1 MTPDD
6 TDREVL
12 SAVFAS
18 RISLAKKTEDEAADE
33 IRKER
38 LKALEWIASTSR
50 KVGSFLWCCDEFSL
64 EADAVR
70 RAVRERRK

>member
-33 IRKER
+33 IRAER
-38 LKALEWIASTSR
+38 LKALEWIASNSR
-50 KVGSFLWCCDEFSL
+50 KVGSFLWNCDFFDQEP
-64 EADAVR
+64 DAVR
-70 RAVRERRK
+70 RAVREKRK